1 MNRRHYRKLATH
13 RKRRIFVVFFMMML
27 EEVQR
32 SCWVHPINV
41 LHKEKGEFYTLYP
54 DLRHYHKRFIGM
66 YWMDVEKFQE
76 LLAKISPFITKK
88 CTFMREPISAEQK
101 LVITLR

>member
-1 MNRRHYRKLATH
+1 MT
-13 RKRRIFVVFFMMML
+13 ML

-41 LHKEKGEFYTLYP
+41 LHKEKGEFYTLCP

-66 YWMDVEKFQE
+66 YHMDVEKFQE
-76 LLAKISPFITKK
+76 LLVKVSPFITQK
-88 CTFMREPISAEQK
+88 CILISVGS
-101 LVITLR
+101 LGG